1 MDTEV
6 RDPGEHPGRANSETQ
21 HKGICSLWRFFARTT
36 ASPPWVPRAA
46 RTQRRELELGHISV
60 SNSVFSFQGDPE
72 KLRLY
77 NDSGDNFW
85 PLSGGRVEI
94 RNDGDSA

>member
-1 MDTEV
+1 M
-6 RDPGEHPGRANSETQ
+6 
-21 HKGICSLWRFFARTT
+21 
-36 ASPPWVPRAA
+36 
-46 RTQRRELELGHISV
+46 

-72 KLRLY
+72 KLGLY